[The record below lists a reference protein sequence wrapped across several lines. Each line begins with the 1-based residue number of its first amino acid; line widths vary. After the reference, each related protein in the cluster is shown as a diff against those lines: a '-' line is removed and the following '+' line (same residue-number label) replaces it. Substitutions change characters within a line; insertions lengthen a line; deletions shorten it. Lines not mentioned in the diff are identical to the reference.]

1 MNIIIIQ
8 NGLKDNINNWYKAL
22 NEAAYKI
29 KEIDIQNHFNT
40 LMVKFLQNSY
50 FKT

>member
-1 MNIIIIQ
+1 MQ

-29 KEIDIQNHFNT
+29 KEIDSSKPCQLLLT
-40 LMVKFLQNSY
+40 VKFQTKSLIA
-50 FKT
+50 KLR